1 MIKHRDQPI
10 KCRFCL
16 HIETSQLICTANPL
30 TGFCMRSTEAF
41 NGLTRQWDCLLDNV
55 QSWSW
60 SSQIADTKNECI
72 YRIMRKS
79 GKCRYVFNTLSNIYD
94 DGTFFLETVKGCVRQ
109 IFASLFC
116 KFKREHLWNKE
127 KCFLFHIESSF
138 RSWDNQVLTFQILKS
153 CDFIKC
159 RSLKHE
165 THFTE

>member
-30 TGFCMRSTEAF
+30 TCFCMRSTQAF
-41 NGLTRQWDCLLDNV
+41 NGLTQGSETVFLIMP

-79 GKCRYVFNTLSNIYD
+79 RKCRYVFNTLSNIYD

-109 IFASLFC
+109 IFVCFVSL
-116 KFKREHLWNKE
+116 KE
-127 KCFLFHIESSF
+127 STCETRKSFLFHIESSF

-153 CDFIKC
+153 FDFIKC
-159 RSLKHE
+159 RCLKHE